1 MIELLLSLIIII
13 VLGFLIVPRL
23 YLSLFKEEIW
33 EFIKQK
39 IKQEAEVERT
49 RRELKN
55 KSDKRK

>member
-13 VLGFLIVPRL
+13 VLGFLIVPHL